1 MLAKI
6 TTKGQITLPKK
17 IRDHLHVKAGDQLD
31 FAVDDQGVVSIT
43 PIVASVK
50 ALKGCLPKP
59 PNPVSLDEIE
69 RVIRVR
75 GAE

>member
-43 PIVASVK
+43 PIVATVK
-50 ALKGCLPKP
+50 ALKGILPKP
-59 PNPVSLDEIE
+59 NRPVSLGEME
-69 RVIRVR
+69 RAVR
-75 GAE
+75 TRGGE

>member
-1 MLAKI
+1 MLVKI

-43 PIVASVK
+43 PIVATVK
-50 ALKGCLPKP
+50 ELKGILPKP
-59 PNPVSLDEIE
+59 HHPVSLGEME
-69 RVIRVR
+69 RAIRAK
-75 GAE
+75 GGE